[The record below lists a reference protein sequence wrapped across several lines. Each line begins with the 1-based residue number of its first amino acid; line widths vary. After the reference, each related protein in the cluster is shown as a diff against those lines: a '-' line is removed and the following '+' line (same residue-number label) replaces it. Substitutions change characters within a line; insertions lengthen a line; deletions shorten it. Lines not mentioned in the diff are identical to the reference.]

1 MGVTLYGDINPAA
14 FKNLAAAYF
23 GDTPVKLFDSAGI
36 ALVGATLAVAPTIQ
50 RQPSILPATA
60 GIGDSVTLDLG
71 AAAGTPSPAATWD
84 FTLNGSSIKSRLDSG
99 AMTIELAEAGTYA
112 LSVMWTNSADV
123 VEATTAS
130 LLVQKDDTPPVTSGI
145 DYSKVALAY
154 LDARSS
160 FAGTATDVTSITASG
175 TGSYVFTKAGT
186 GVAIQRSD
194 AGFVFGD
201 GAYVQTQVL
210 SNQPTT
216 DGLFAVVDVTL
227 TSYGS
232 NLGQLID
239 GTGVNL
245 KLRNSA
251 GSIQALGPVA
261 GQGALTLGA
270 VTYGTRILI
279 GGLIDDVLDVLRGI
293 NNSGA
298 AVSVPHTGLVDPLP
312 TRFTTGRY
320 VKGTLHRLVIVGRP
334 EGKDWPVTIE
344 QVYADFR
351 RGE

>member
-14 FKNLAAAYF
+14 FKKLAAAYF
-23 GDTPVKLFDSAGI
+23 GDTPVKLYDSAGMAI
-36 ALVGATLAVAPTIQ
+36 VGATLAVAPTIQ

-71 AAAGTPSPAATWD
+71 AASGTPTPAATWD
-84 FTLNGSSIKSRLDSG
+84 FTLNGNSIKSRLDSG

-112 LSVMWTNSADV
+112 LSVTWTNSADT

-130 LLVQKDDTPPVTSGI
+130 LLIEDEETPTEPTGI
-145 DYSKVALAY
+145 DYARVALAY

-160 FAGTATDVTSITASG
+160 FAGTASDVTAITATG
-175 TGSYVFTKAGT
+175 TGGYVFTKAGT
-186 GVAIQRSD
+186 GTAIQRSD
-194 AGFVFGD
+194 AGFVFAD

-210 SNQPTT
+210 SSQPTT

-232 NLGQLID
+232 NIGQLID
-239 GTGVNL
+239 GTGINL
-245 KLRNSA
+245 KLRNSS
-251 GSIQALGPVA
+251 GSIQALGPVS

-270 VTYGTRILI
+270 VSYGSRILI

-298 AVSVPHTGLVDPLP
+298 AVSAPHSGLVDPAP

-320 VKGTLHRLVIVGRP
+320 VRGTLHRLVIVGRP
-334 EGKDWPVTIE
+334 EGQNWPVTLE